1 MKNIRTHLEAAV
13 NAGASDILV
22 ISGMPISYKV
32 GSELVQTDDDPVMP
46 DIANDIV
53 ANLFELA
60 GRSMER
66 FENGGD
72 DDFPLSIP
80 GLSRFRVSAYRQR
93 GTMAAVI
100 RIIHFD
106 IPNPYSIGIP
116 AEVMKI
122 SGMHHGLALVTG
134 PSGSGKSTTLA
145 CIVDKINE
153 TRPAHIITLED
164 PIEYLHRN
172 KKSAVSQREI
182 GSDTESYV
190 TAMRACL
197 RQTPDVILL
206 GEMRDYETICAAVT
220 AAETGHLLLS
230 TLHTVGAVNTIDRII
245 DVFPP
250 SQQHQ
255 IRIQLSQVLRT
266 VVSQQFLPGIDGC
279 VVPVFEIMYLNSA
292 IRNMIRESKTHQID
306 SVIQSSACEGMMS
319 MDASIVEAFRLGRIT
334 KDTAIKFSLNSDQME
349 RKLSAL

>member
-1 MKNIRTHLEAAV
+1 MKNIKIHLEAAV
-13 NAGASDILV
+13 KARASDILV

-32 GSELVQTDDDPVMP
+32 GAELVQTDDEPVMP
-46 DIANDIV
+46 DLANEV
-53 ANLFELA
+53 VQTLFQLA

-66 FENGGD
+66 FEKTGD
-72 DDFPLSIP
+72 DDFPLSIK

-100 RIIHFD
+100 RVINFD
-106 IPNPYSIGIP
+106 IPDPCCIGIP

-122 SGMHHGLALVTG
+122 ANMHHGLALVTG

-145 CIVDKINE
+145 CIVDKIND

-266 VVSQQFLPGIDGC
+266 VVSQQFLPGVDGGI
-279 VVPVFEIMYLNSA
+279 VPVFEIMYLNSA

-306 SVIQSSACEGMMS
+306 SVIQSSASDGMIS
-319 MDASIVEAFRLGRIT
+319 MDASIIEVYKQGRIS
-334 KDTAIKFSLNSDQME
+334 KETAVKFSLNSDQME
-349 RKLSAL
+349 RKLSAM